1 MPSSPSRSCLPS
13 RRNRSAGFTVIELMV
28 VLAIAAVMLGLA
40 APGFQSLGQQ
50 SRSQAWASALVRDIQ
65 LARSTA
71 IQTGAPVTLCAAAT
85 PSNCAA
91 NAISWTGGWVVYQG
105 LAFTAGTSIIVA
117 SASADPNAG
126 ADTFTSTLAAAAPAL
141 TFNRQGYSP
150 AAGAGVM
157 FTFAV
162 GTDPKARNCVVVTAV
177 GIPTTYAAGAA
188 TPVGAC

>member
-1 MPSSPSRSCLPS
+1 MPRLLPNHFP
-13 RRNRSAGFTVIELMV
+13 RRRVAVAGFTVIELMV

-40 APGFQSLGQQ
+40 APGFQSLGRQ

-85 PSNCAA
+85 TSTCAA
-91 NAISWTGGWVVYQG
+91 NATSWTNGWLVYQG
-105 LAFTAGTSIIVA
+105 IAFTAATSTIVA
-117 SASADPNAG
+117 SASADPNASS
-126 ADTFTSTLAAAAPAL
+126 DNFTSTLAAAAPAL

-162 GTDPKARNCVVVTAV
+162 GTDAAARNCVVVTAV
-177 GIPTTYAAGAA
+177 GIPTSYAAGAS
-188 TPVGAC
+188 TPAGTC